1 MKGNK
6 TMHHKLNLASRA
18 GATALLA
25 AGLLIAAIPF
35 ARAHGPDAHGAA
47 AVFGVPG
54 DAGKPS
60 RLVEIVLSD
69 ADGKMMFQPS
79 NITAKA
85 GEQLRFRVHNEGV
98 LEHEFILATRE
109 ANLKHAEEMR
119 KNPEMEHDE
128 PNMQRL
134 KPNETKEVLW
144 RFTNPGIFH
153 IGCLI
158 PGHLESGME
167 ANVVVTASNAKAK

>member
-6 TMHHKLNLASRA
+6 IMSHKSTPATRT
-18 GATALLA
+18 GATALLT
-25 AGLLIAAIPF
+25 AGLLIAAIPL
-35 ARAHGPDAHGAA
+35 ARAHGPAHGAA
-47 AVFGVPG
+47 AFGVPG

-79 NITAKA
+79 RIAAKA

-109 ANLKHAEEMR
+109 ENMKHAEEMR

-144 RFTNPGIFH
+144 RFTNPGTFH

-167 ANVVVTASNAKAK
+167 ANIIVTASTAKAK